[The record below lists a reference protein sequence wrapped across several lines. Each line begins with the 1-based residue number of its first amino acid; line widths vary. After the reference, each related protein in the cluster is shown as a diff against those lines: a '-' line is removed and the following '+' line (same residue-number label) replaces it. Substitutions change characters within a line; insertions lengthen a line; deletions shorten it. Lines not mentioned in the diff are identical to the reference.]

1 MQRFLAITLSA
12 SMLAAC
18 SHMDGMTKHDHTP
31 YDDLAN
37 IAKKQD
43 AQYAL
48 LLTREGKLAVV
59 NVNTGKLLQPGD
71 TQKTPSEEMGKNQMH
86 DQAATH
92 STPVSDAKFAEIKRQ
107 FERTID
113 VKVTRG
119 SVCIDFVDGIGDR
132 IQSCSPD
139 DPIWWTQ

>member
-18 SHMDGMTKHDHTP
+18 SHMDGMAKHGHTP
-31 YDDLAN
+31 YADLAK
-37 IAKKQD
+37 IAKQQD

-59 NVNTGKLLQPGD
+59 NVNTGKLLQSSE
-71 TQKTPSEEMGKNQMH
+71 TQKTPPEEMEKNQMT
-86 DQAATH
+86 DQTATH
-92 STPVSDAKFAEIKRQ
+92 SPPISDAKFAEIKRK

-113 VKVTRG
+113 VKVKQG
-119 SVCIDFVDGIGDR
+119 SVCILFVDETFGMLM
-132 IQSCSPD
+132 QSCSPT
-139 DPIWWTQ
+139 DPIWW